1 VGTFPA
7 LMHRRATTLLIL
19 FALLVVPFAG
29 GSALADPQSR
39 EHLRSTAD
47 ATRGGAAKK
56 QPALV
61 QPTRPDALSRAL
73 DAARI
78 TPARYA
84 LERVRSL
91 FSLQDVRTRFGRVTA
106 PDPRSATMLI
116 RDLRLRLDQL
126 SPAQRAIAR
135 RILARPTDGFPD
147 FYGYTVPEAAPYC
160 PTAVHVCVHY
170 VATTDDAPPGI
181 DASAKLHYVEAT
193 SDVLE
198 EVWAKEIVD
207 LGYRQPKS
215 DVSSHNSG
223 PNGKLDV
230 YLVDIGNDGI
240 FGYCDSDDPHLDTPA
255 YHYWDMSAYC
265 VLDND
270 YSAIQ
275 FGMDPL
281 DALRVT
287 AAHEFFHAVQFAYD
301 FADDAWFME
310 GTATWIEDVVYD
322 DIDDNLRYLPSGPI
336 GQPTIPLDRNT
347 GFRIYGTWIFWRFL
361 AEYFGGATPANGIV
375 RQVWNKADGSPVGPD
390 RYSTQAAALT
400 VAQQSVNGTPWKL
413 RWAFADFGVWNLRPG
428 KFYDE
433 GTSYPAPSIARTL
446 TLTRAAPSYRS
457 TASLDHLSNR
467 AVALRR
473 GSKLAGT
480 ARLRIVV
487 NGPLYGTGPE
497 ASALVIRTNGTSAVR
512 VVNLNANGDGV
523 ITVGFGSTI
532 SRVIVVMT
540 NASARYED
548 CYSNQTSFACFGG
561 VPLDQDRPYSFRA
574 TVI

>member
-1 VGTFPA
+1 
-7 LMHRRATTLLIL
+7 MHRRATTLLIL
-19 FALLVVPFAG
+19 LALLVVPFAG

-47 ATRGGAAKK
+47 ATQGPAAKK
-56 QPALV
+56 RPALV
-61 QPTRPDALSRAL
+61 QPARPDALSRAL

-91 FSLQDVRTRFGRVTA
+91 FSLQDVRTRFGSVTA
-106 PDPRSATMLI
+106 PDPRSATMLM
-116 RDLRLRLDQL
+116 RDLALRVDELP
-126 SPAQRAIAR
+126 PAQRAVAR
-135 RILARPTDGFPD
+135 GILARPTDGAADPEGD
-147 FYGYTVPEAAPYC
+147 GYTTPEAAPSC
-160 PTAVHVCVHY
+160 SAHVCVHF
-170 VATTDDAPPGI
+170 VTSTSDAPSPEDL
-181 DASAKLHYVEAT
+181 DASDVPDYVEAV
-193 SDVLE
+193 SSVLE
-198 EVWAKEIVD
+198 HVWSKEIGD
-207 LGYRQPKS
+207 LGYRPPKS
-215 DVSSHNSG
+215 DGTSKPKGN
-223 PNGKLDV
+223 PNPLLDV
-230 YLVDIGNDGI
+230 YLADVGVFGI
-240 FGYCDSDDPHLDTPA
+240 FGYCSSDDPNMTGG
-255 YHYWDMSAYC
+255 YKYWDMSAYC

-270 YSAIQ
+270 YDPFQ

-301 FADDAWFME
+301 FADDPWFME

-322 DIDDNLRYLPSGPI
+322 EIDDNLRYLPSGPI